1 MSEKD
6 SIEKNNN
13 NEIEQSEQILE
24 NENIIN
30 DSNNNEINNNLFQK
44 NSENEYEDFDKEFEN
59 DKEKENENIEQS
71 QKDIII
77 KNEENSKNENSE
89 NKNTNEHLDNK
100 SEKKEENNNN
110 ENLPKIENNEIDGNV
125 IEKEKEE
132 KEENNIDPEILKL
145 QENIKSIYAK
155 NISFKEQL
163 KEHINTLKKEI
174 ENNNI
179 KKQNYIKKI
188 EEINKETKEQTEQK
202 KTINYDMKNLEN
214 LITAKINKIVE
225 YQKLK
230 KGKNSVERS
239 KKELFLYQSSEDLIN
254 IKQKQL
260 KNVSK
265 LNNILD
271 KDISKINSNLKRGY
285 YIDQD
290 IKEENPEIKTKVDE
304 LNYIYNK
311 LNTDISLIKSEI
323 QILKNVKDAH
333 NKCDKKIE
341 KLKRELD
348 ILKEKKD
355 INIIYSEIRTKDKE
369 MNELKRQQIVA
380 NKGYD
385 FIKFKKSV
393 QNRRYKQH
401 SSSSSN
407 EKIKSRKEK
416 DKNYIFLTINKTN
429 PEGEIS
435 NEINII
441 KTDANSKEKNE
452 NLDNKNNNTKE
463 EISEDKYKEILK
475 LKIEEK
481 NIHKRKVNNELKEI
495 ELIKSKKESE
505 LRELE
510 LKKFNLQKSNYDLQN
525 FKKLN
530 ETKIKKLKKQI
541 NDLTLEEEN
550 YINQIAHKEKALE
563 DLKVIVDSVN
573 SMQKLRV

>member
-89 NKNTNEHLDNK
+89 NKNTNEHLDK
-100 SEKKEENNNN
+100 KKKKKEENNNN

-202 KTINYDMKNLEN
+202 NTINNDMKNLEN

-416 DKNYIFLTINKTN
+416 DKNNIFLTINKTN

-510 LKKFNLQKSNYDLQN
+510 LKK
-525 FKKLN
+525 
-530 ETKIKKLKKQI
+530 I
-541 NDLTLEEEN
+541 
-550 YINQIAHKEKALE
+550 
-563 DLKVIVDSVN
+563 
-573 SMQKLRV
+573 